1 MTYRL
6 DPQLV
11 GPYNRPSRALGA
23 DRDLEAPGAEC
34 DRRSSARVLLDA
46 LGIHGQDVEEV
57 RVKRVVVEFTMRDD
71 C

>member
-11 GPYNRPSRALGA
+11 GPYNRPSALGA

-34 DRRSSARVLLDA
+34 DRRSSARALLDA
-46 LGIHGQDVEEV
+46 LGIHGQNLEEV
-57 RVKRVVVEFTMRDD
+57 RVKRVVLEFTMHDD
-71 C
+71 H